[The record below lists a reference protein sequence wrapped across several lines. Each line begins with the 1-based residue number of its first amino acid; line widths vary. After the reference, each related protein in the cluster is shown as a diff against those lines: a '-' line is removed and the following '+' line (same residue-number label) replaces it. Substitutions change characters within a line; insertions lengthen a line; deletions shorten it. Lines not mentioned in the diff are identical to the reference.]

1 MMTDSPFD
9 SGASAAQQAL
19 RAVVDNGPDDA
30 ALRTLA
36 GSEVLLP
43 ADLDAVGP
51 DPKSLSLPVYE
62 LNDGTELVPVF
73 TTQARMEQAIPQAR
87 RHRSVVL
94 GALAHGW
101 PSEELALVID
111 AGTPE
116 ELALTAQG
124 VKELLDRNES

>member
-1 MMTDSPFD
+1 MTDSPFD